1 VASFAAVAISSQ
13 VDQAASDQPP
23 LPRATVTISPN
34 ATALRVPRS
43 YLGLSTEYWSLPL
56 YADHLRVLERVIGL
70 LHVRGDGPMVL
81 RIGGDSADQTFWDP
95 RHTPLPPWAYPIS
108 PRWTREVSRL
118 VRRLG
123 LRLIVNLNVITNS
136 PAGAVRLAQAA
147 EARLPR
153 HSIIGF
159 EIGNEPDIYRL
170 PAWEMMTGGQ
180 MVGADTLPPALTAAD
195 YAVDFQRFSEALRR
209 VAPGVPLLGPALAN
223 PLGHLAWL
231 PPLLAAHLPD
241 LRTVTIH
248 RYLFS
253 GCVGR
258 SSHRYPT
265 IAKLLRPASTVGMA
279 NSLSPAIGIAH
290 SAGLPI
296 RLTEMDSVDCGGRAG
311 VSDTFATALWAPDAL
326 FNLLRAGAD
335 GVNIHVRARTVNAA
349 YAFDRRGLVAHPLLY
364 GLLMFVRTLGWRPRW
379 VPLQLRA
386 RPSLNLAAWA
396 VRTGTGRPHVLLL
409 NKGPRSVRFRLL
421 IPTRGAATV
430 QRLVAPSVRS
440 LSGET
445 LDGQRLGP
453 DGTWTGSR
461 QMAHLTRTRHGYVV
475 VLPRFSE
482 ALVSARLDPGALRH
496 IARRQ
501 I

>member
-1 VASFAAVAISSQ
+1 M
-13 VDQAASDQPP
+13 
-23 LPRATVTISPN
+23 TIAPTE
-34 ATALRVPRS
+34 TALPVPRS

-56 YADHLRVLERVIGL
+56 YANHLRVLERVVGL
-70 LHVRGDGPMVL
+70 LHVHGDGPVVL

-95 RHTPLPPWAYPIS
+95 RHTPLPSWAYGVT
-108 PRWTREVSRL
+108 PRWTAEVSRL

-123 LRLIVNLNVITNS
+123 LRLIVNLNVITDS

-147 EARLPR
+147 TARLPR
-153 HSIIGF
+153 GSIIGF

-180 MVGADTLPPALTAAD
+180 MVGADTLPPALTPAD
-195 YAVDFQRFSEALRR
+195 YAVAFQRFSDALRR

-231 PPLLAAHLPD
+231 RPLLAAHLPG
-241 LRTVTIH
+241 LRTVSIH

-265 IAKLLRPASTVGMA
+265 IAKLLGPRSTVGLA
-279 NSLSPAIGIAH
+279 GSLSPAIGIAH

-296 RLTEMDSVDCGGRAG
+296 RLTEMNSVDCGGRAG
-311 VSDTFATALWAPDAL
+311 VSNTFATALWAPDAL

-379 VPLQLRA
+379 VPLQLKA

-396 VRTGTGRPHVLLL
+396 VRTGTGRLHVLLI
-409 NKGPRSVRFRLL
+409 NKGPRSVRFRLS
-421 IPTRGAATV
+421 IPTRGTASV

-440 LSGET
+440 SSGET

-453 DGTWTGSR
+453 AGTWTGSR
-461 QMAHLTRTRHGYVV
+461 QTAQVMRTRHGYGL

-482 ALVSARLDPGALRH
+482 ALVSARLARGALRH
-496 IARRQ
+496 VAPQ